1 MGRSPCCSKVG
12 LMRGPWSTKE
22 DNLLTNYIHEH
33 GEGQW
38 RSLPKNAGLLRCGK
52 SCRLRWMNYLRPGI
66 KRGNISEDEEDLIVR
81 LHGLLGNRWS
91 LIAGRL
97 PGRTDN
103 EIKNHWNTHLLKKL
117 KNSGVHVSTLRDSPK
132 SAAKPKKSAAGAVA
146 GKKKKKQK
154 KVVDVEEK
162 NSGNEK
168 ALTVDQEKV
177 SNKSE
182 DININININNN
193 NPAKIKVYLPK
204 PMRVSPGFSRT
215 SSYDSLVSGASNSDG
230 AGEADA
236 PEKEEEAAAG
246 DGVSYMP
253 VAWPPLF
260 EMEYANYYGGGDGVE
275 EDDFIMGGGGGG
287 FFLPL
292 LHHSGDS
299 ISSDVNMLEKVY
311 DEYVQLL

>member
-22 DNLLTNYIHEH
+22 DNLLTNYIQEH

-154 KVVDVEEK
+154 KVVDVDEK
-162 NSGNEK
+162 INGSEK

-182 DININININNN
+182 DININININNIN

-230 AGEADA
+230 GGEAAA
-236 PEKEEEAAAG
+236 PEK
-246 DGVSYMP
+246 GVSYMP
-253 VAWPPLF
+253 VAWPALF
-260 EMEYANYYGGGDGVE
+260 EMEYGNYGVCGGGGGGEEE
-275 EDDFIMGGGGGG
+275 EDDFMGGGGG
-287 FFLPL
+287 FFMPVLR
-292 LHHSGDS
+292 HSDS
-299 ISSDVNMLEKVY
+299 TISSDVNMLEKVY
-311 DEYVQLL
+311 DEYLQLL